1 MDVVKYFDGLL
12 DSEAAEILV
21 HGTRLPKIKEAEGS
35 VGLYGKVL
43 SVGKIKH
50 VGKNIVRNVLIG
62 DETGCCIVA
71 LWGENARKEIKE
83 GDVIKII
90 NGFAKQG
97 YYGKEINVG
106 ERSEVRIAEKNI
118 AAQHCDNFFSIE
130 GKLMKKLPTSVYINE
145 GKERFI
151 KRIFVD
157 KKCIFLVND
166 RIKDIN
172 EIETGSYIKIKWAY
186 MKNGRIFVDDIGRIT
201 EIK

>member
-1 MDVVKYFDGLL
+1 MDVMKKFDGLL
-12 DSEAAEILV
+12 DGEAVEILIQ
-21 HGTRLPKIKEAEGS
+21 GAKLPKIKEAEGS
-35 VGLYGKVL
+35 VGLYGRVL
-43 SVGKIKH
+43 SVGKIKDA
-50 VGKNIVRNVLIG
+50 GKNIVRNVLIG

-71 LWGENARKEIKE
+71 LWGENAKKEIKE

-90 NGFAKQG
+90 NGFVKQG

-106 ERSEVRIAEKNI
+106 ERGEVRIVEKDITAKN
-118 AAQHCDNFFSIE
+118 CNNFFTIE
-130 GKLMKKLPTSVYINE
+130 GKLVKKLPTSVYVNG

-157 KKCIFLVND
+157 KHCIFLVNE

-186 MKNGRIFVDDIGRIT
+186 MKNGKIFVDDIGRIT
-201 EIK
+201 VK